1 MLCTCTQ
8 GASAIQSSRLVS
20 EGATW
25 IILCYFLGVAFG
37 ICMILHET
45 CLRKS
50 NLRHRWRLVKNSRG
64 HDWDWKGRNTN
75 TNLKSQLKTSVWW
88 QKTAGRTSDEDFW
101 RMPEDCWRRE
111 DGSDDFNG
119 ASDVAGGLVVE
130 GEQFFKILGRGT
142 VATSSHTS
150 LGISIYRRK
159 LHL

>member
-1 MLCTCTQ
+1 MRLKREKHKYKFKVTVEDLCIMAEDC
-8 GASAIQSSRLVS
+8 
-20 EGATW
+20 
-25 IILCYFLGVAFG
+25 
-37 ICMILHET
+37 
-45 CLRKS
+45 
-50 NLRHRWRLVKNSRG
+50 
-64 HDWDWKGRNTN
+64 WKRA
-75 TNLKSQLKTSVWW
+75 Q
-88 QKTAGRTSDEDFW
+88 TSDEDFL
-101 RMPEDCWRRE
+101 RMAEDCWRRE